1 MIGYDEDFR
10 EELTAL
16 EAKSRLRKLP
26 EDFAALRPGLIDMSS
41 NDYLGLAAE
50 GESLAEEFLSVS
62 KCRDFTSC
70 ASRLLS
76 HRQKEHLLLEN
87 LLSSLYGKEAL
98 IFNSGYHANVGVI
111 QALALP
117 GTIFVADRLAH
128 ASMIDG
134 LILSHSP
141 FERFR
146 HNEISHL
153 KRILLKHREA
163 ARIVVITEAIF
174 SMDGDSAPLRELT
187 ALKEEFPNMLLYLD
201 EAHSVGVCGPQG
213 LGRAE
218 EENLLDNI
226 DIIIGTFGKALASSG
241 AFVATSPAVKEWL
254 INSARSLIF
263 STALPPVNVAY
274 TRFILEKV
282 VGMNER
288 RQRLKCLSAK
298 FREELSRLTGAHTP
312 SVSQIV
318 PWITGDSALALKIS
332 ADLREAGFD
341 ALPIRRPTVPP
352 GGERIRFSLS
362 ASLSEEDISRL
373 LYHINSLSAHYA
385 DRMA

>member
-1 MIGYDEDFR
+1 MIGYHEDFR

-16 EAKSRLRKLP
+16 EAQSRLRKLP

-76 HRQKEHLLLEN
+76 HRQKEHLLLED

-117 GTIFVADRLAH
+117 GSIFVADRLAH

-134 LILSHSP
+134 LILSRSP

-146 HNEISHL
+146 HNDINHL

-174 SMDGDSAPLRELT
+174 SMDGDSAPLHELT

-282 VGMNER
+282 VDMNER

-298 FREELSRLTGAHTP
+298 FREGLSRLTGAHTP

-362 ASLSEEDISRL
+362 ASLTEEDISRL

>member
-16 EAKSRLRKLP
+16 EAQSRLRKLP

-146 HNEISHL
+146 HNDISHL

>member
-10 EELTAL
+10 EELTVL
-16 EAKSRLRKLP
+16 EAQSRLRKLP

-76 HRQKEHLLLEN
+76 HRQKEHLLLED

-98 IFNSGYHANVGVI
+98 VFNSGYHANVGVI

-134 LILSHSP
+134 LILSRSP
-141 FERFR
+141 FERYR
-146 HNEISHL
+146 HNDINHL

-201 EAHSVGVCGPQG
+201 EAHSVGVFGPQG

-298 FREELSRLTGAHTP
+298 FREGLSSLTGAPTP